1 MYHLTEA
8 YLMAGLICLTAAYL
22 GALLFGTGAVAP
34 LMVRTLGEE
43 GAAPLLRAY
52 WPRFH
57 GFAVGTG
64 TLIMLS
70 VAVGSI
76 YSAVPMLYSLLVVLL
91 CALMTACFL
100 LGWRLIPAINEA
112 RVAGANATFAR
123 LHRLDVVL
131 VGLGMLL
138 ALLVI
143 AALVYVLPG
152 QFTFWPTAPAP
163 ALGPAP
169 VTPPIMGP
177 V

>member
-8 YLMAGLICLTAAYL
+8 YLMAGLICLIAAYL
-22 GALLFGTGAVAP
+22 GALIFGTGAVAP
-34 LMVRTLGEE
+34 LMVRTLGES

-57 GFAVGTG
+57 GFAVGAG
-64 TLIMLS
+64 TLIMLCI
-70 VAVGSI
+70 AVGSVF
-76 YSAVPMLYSLLVVLL
+76 SAVPVMYSLLVVML

-100 LGWRLIPAINEA
+100 LGWRLIPAINAARDSGAEA
-112 RVAGANATFAR
+112 EFSR
-123 LHRLDVVL
+123 LHRLDVML

-152 QFTFWPTAPAP
+152 QFTFWPASSGA
-163 ALGPAP
+163 
-169 VTPPIMGP
+169 V
-177 V
+177 